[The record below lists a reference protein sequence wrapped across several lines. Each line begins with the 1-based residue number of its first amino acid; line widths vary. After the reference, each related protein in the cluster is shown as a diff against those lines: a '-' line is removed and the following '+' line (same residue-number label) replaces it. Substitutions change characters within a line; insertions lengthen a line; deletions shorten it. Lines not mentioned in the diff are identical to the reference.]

1 MIHSD
6 IGYRIIKSTLGDVG
20 LVWHR
25 AHRATKIIEIM
36 LPMPGLRQY
45 IQKRHPRVQQKGAPN
60 IDVLS
65 KKLKQY
71 LAGEQVRFGVENI
84 DMSRLYRFQRT
95 VLLCER
101 QIPYGWVSTYGR
113 LAVKIGNPGAARA
126 VGTALA
132 RNPFPLVIP
141 CHRTIRA
148 NGFLGGFQ
156 GGTKM
161 KRALLELEGIQFQG
175 PDKIAMNRVW

>member
-1 MIHSD
+1 MTYSE
-6 IGYRIIKSTLGDVG
+6 IGYRIIKSALGDVG

-25 AHRATKIIEIM
+25 SRRVVKIVEIV
-36 LPMPGLRQY
+36 LPMPRLKEH
-45 IQKRHPRVQQKGAPN
+45 IQKHYRLVQQKGAPN
-60 IDVLS
+60 IDVLCR
-65 KKLKQY
+65 KLTLY
-71 LAGEQVRFGVENI
+71 LAGARMRFSITDI
-84 DMSRLYRFQRT
+84 DPSRLYPFQKT
-95 VLLCER
+95 VLFCER

-132 RNPFPLVIP
+132 RNPFPLIIP

-148 NGFLGGFQ
+148 DGSLGGFQ

-161 KRALLELEGIQFQG
+161 KRALLELEGIQFKRT
-175 PDKIAMNRVW
+175 DKIAMNRVW